1 MSSLNGTKF
10 LLFGFII
17 VLLIAIPLT
26 VLTLQKSQETR
37 SRATPA
43 TTLKF
48 EPQTVT
54 KNVGDIF
61 TLDIV
66 VTPGSNQISFAKFI
80 ITYDQTKLATEG
92 GGIALIPPNP
102 ADIEAQGFT
111 SILEGPTFT
120 PGKITLT
127 ASVGTDPQR
136 AIQTTSTVTSTKVAT
151 LTFKAIGQT
160 TGGVA
165 TQVAFDPPPESQLLS
180 LAAADQVSENVLLPN
195 NSPAQITIGAGA
207 APTNT
212 PTPTSTAS
220 PSATTNKPPVCTNLN
235 VDRTTSGVAPF
246 SITFTGNGNDP
257 DGTIKKITFDFG
269 DGPVQD
275 VIPSGVPSNS
285 VSAQLSHT
293 YNNSGVFK
301 AKVTFTDDKNAIS
314 VTSDTCTQTITVTGG
329 PSVTPGVGTP
339 TATPTA
345 TLALSPTETPTS
357 VPQPTLSQPGPGN
370 ALFGIGA
377 IGAVITVIGFLLFLA
392 L

>member
-10 LLFGFII
+10 LLFSFII
-17 VLLIAIPLT
+17 VLLVAIPLT

-37 SRATPA
+37 SRAAPA

-48 EPQTVT
+48 EPASVT
-54 KNVGDIF
+54 KNVGDTI

-66 VTPGSNQISFAKFI
+66 VTPGSNQISFAKFV
-80 ITYDQTKLATEG
+80 ITYDPTKLSTEG

-111 SILEGPTFT
+111 SILEGPTLT
-120 PGKITLT
+120 SGKITLI

-165 TQVAFDPPPESQLLS
+165 TQVAFAPPPESQLLS

-195 NSPAQITIGAGA
+195 NSPAQITIGAGTA
-207 APTNT
+207 T
-212 PTPTSTAS
+212 PTPTGPTPTQTAS
-220 PSATTNKPPVCTNLN
+220 PSAGVNKPPVCTNLN

-257 DGTIKKITFDFG
+257 DGTIKKVTFDFG

-285 VSAQLSHT
+285 ASTQLSHT

-301 AKVTFTDDKNAIS
+301 AKVTFTDDKNAVS
-314 VTSDTCTQTITVTGG
+314 ATSDTCTQTITVTGG
-329 PSVTPGVGTP
+329 TPGAGTP

-345 TLALSPTETPTS
+345 TLAISPTATPTN

-377 IGAVITVIGFLLFLA
+377 IGAVITIIGALLFLA